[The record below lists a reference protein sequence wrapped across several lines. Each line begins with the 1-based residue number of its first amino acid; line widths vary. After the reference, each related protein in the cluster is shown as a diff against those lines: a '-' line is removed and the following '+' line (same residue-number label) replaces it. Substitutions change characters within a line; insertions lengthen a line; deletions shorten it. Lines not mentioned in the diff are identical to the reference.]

1 MNDMQAFLSVLLYFR
16 HNTCIGLLI
25 NIQPF
30 KIMRVFTFT
39 FLILILSHVTSFAQE
54 KAYKASMDGWLVDLN
69 EAYNLSEKTGLP
81 IMANFT
87 GTDWCGWCIRLKNSV
102 FLTDEFKKWAK
113 KNVILLELDFPRRFK
128 LPDNIA
134 QQNASLQQAFQVRGY
149 PTIWVFKMDFDPKTK
164 NTNIQAMAKAG
175 YMGTPAEFINSI
187 ETQIAD
193 SKNKSN

>member
-1 MNDMQAFLSVLLYFR
+1 MQAFLSVLSYFR
-16 HNTCIGLLI
+16 HNTCTGLLI

-39 FLILILSHVTSFAQE
+39 FLILILSHFTSFAQE

-175 YMGTPAEFINSI
+175 YMATPAEFIKSI
-187 ETQIAD
+187 ETQIEEN
-193 SKNKSN
+193 KNKSN